1 VDELSAMVRG
11 TAHAPASPA
20 SAPPTEAN
28 PASGGADSPPSLV
41 DETDSLRR
49 RFDEAVEQHDVH
61 GAVEA
66 ILALDDAMVAWS
78 SDTLQSDALDQARR
92 QLRAMVVRLGDL
104 ALAGVH
110 DPRQIVAPVV
120 EAVLAARAT
129 ARGERDFAT
138 SDLLRD
144 VLTGAGVTV
153 NDTPDGVGWSLA
165 DDERPDAATP

>member
-1 VDELSAMVRG
+1 
-11 TAHAPASPA
+11 
-20 SAPPTEAN
+20 
-28 PASGGADSPPSLV
+28 
-41 DETDSLRR
+41 
-49 RFDEAVEQHDVH
+49 
-61 GAVEA
+61 
-66 ILALDDAMVAWS
+66 
-78 SDTLQSDALDQARR
+78 
-92 QLRAMVVRLGDL
+92 MVVRLGDL

-120 EAVLAARAT
+120 EAVLSARAT

>member
-1 VDELSAMVRG
+1 
-11 TAHAPASPA
+11 
-20 SAPPTEAN
+20 
-28 PASGGADSPPSLV
+28 
-41 DETDSLRR
+41 
-49 RFDEAVEQHDVH
+49 
-61 GAVEA
+61 
-66 ILALDDAMVAWS
+66 
-78 SDTLQSDALDQARR
+78 
-92 QLRAMVVRLGDL
+92 
-104 ALAGVH
+104 
-110 DPRQIVAPVV
+110 VV